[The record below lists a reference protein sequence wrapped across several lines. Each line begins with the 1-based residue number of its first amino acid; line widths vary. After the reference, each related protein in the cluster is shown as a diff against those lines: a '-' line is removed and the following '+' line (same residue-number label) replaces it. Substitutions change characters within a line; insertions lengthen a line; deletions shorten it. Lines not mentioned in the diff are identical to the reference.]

1 MRITLVAVALACAVA
16 GCGTSGT
23 QADQAR
29 GTVNAFLLNCERGAG
44 ALAQESL
51 VAPAREVFVDETG
64 TSSGCA
70 RVLQIADPGPEPI
83 DAHVTAVDVDS
94 SRATAD
100 VETPSGTRTISLSRG
115 REGWLIEGPLS

>member
-1 MRITLVAVALACAVA
+1 MRIMLAALALACAAA

-29 GTVNAFLLNCERGAG
+29 GTVNAFLFNCERGAG
-44 ALAQESL
+44 SLAQESL

-70 RVLQIADPGPEPI
+70 HVLKIPDPGPEPI
-83 DAHVTAVDVDS
+83 DARVTAVDVDS
-94 SRATAD
+94 SRARAQ
-100 VETPSGTRTISLSRG
+100 VETPSGTRTLSLSRG